1 MTKIARKRIFK
12 RLGTALT
19 IFALIAVI
27 KKLCSMDINY
37 HQILE
42 REMIIKIFGISL
54 AFALHMFI
62 LCIPWKGFIEIL
74 TKRKIQF
81 NDATWILNKAN
92 MLKYLP
98 GNILQ
103 FVGRNELALLY
114 DMNHMDVAFGTACD
128 TLMLTGANILLAVSF
143 NWQGVTTW
151 FFKYKSTYTY
161 MGLPL
166 IALIALFFFASFKW
180 RKAVLQFLTRL
191 KVFLTPRSIFRV
203 SLFLLFYMVISC
215 FVAYLFLIT
224 LQYIEGS
231 HIPFSNA
238 LKVLSAYSLSWVAGY
253 LVIGSPGGL
262 GIKEATLV
270 LLLHNIAQPESAL
283 LAAVIFR
290 FITIIGD
297 FMALAFSFLFHK
309 SFRLRMASNE

>member
-1 MTKIARKRIFK
+1 MNITVNKKNFRQI
-12 RLGTALT
+12 GSVLT
-19 IFALIAVI
+19 LFALIAVV
-27 KKLCSMDINY
+27 KRLCSMDINY
-37 HQILE
+37 DKIWEKESIVNILQSS
-42 REMIIKIFGISL
+42 IAYGLQAFIF
-54 AFALHMFI
+54 
-62 LCIPWKGFIEIL
+62 CIPWKGFIEIL
-74 TKRKIQF
+74 TGKKIRF

-297 FMALAFSFLFHK
+297 FIALAFSFLFHK